1 MNLNI
6 GTYYAEVI
14 NYFQHNIYIAI
25 ILAGIIFLLLFRK
38 PKFFFTLVIIVAINI
53 ALLYVISY
61 TSSIGVNQKKNLLQK
76 SELNVKKDLIETKE
90 REVK

>member
-1 MNLNI
+1 MDLNI
-6 GTYYAEVI
+6 GTYYAMVI

-25 ILAGIIFLLLFRK
+25 ILAGAIFLLLIRK
-38 PKFFFTLVIIVAINI
+38 PKLFFTLVIIVAINI

-61 TSSIGVNQKKNLLQK
+61 TSSIGVNQKKNLIQK

-90 REVK
+90 RKVK